1 MLFFFFSR
9 AAMRPS
15 LVSNC
20 FFPLIFS
27 SFFLII
33 VFFFFFNIFM
43 LLLLQIVLCAGLHL
57 CLFAPSAH
65 FGSLQY
71 GISLLCLQSGI
82 YLCPVVCNHRIL

>member
-1 MLFFFFSR
+1 MC
-9 AAMRPS
+9 PS

-20 FFPLIFS
+20 FFSLNFS

-33 VFFFFFNIFM
+33 FFLFFDIFM
-43 LLLLQIVLCAGLHL
+43 LLQIVLCAGLHL

-71 GISLLCLQSGI
+71 GMTLLCLQSGI
-82 YLCPVVCNHRIL
+82 YLLSRSL